1 MRTRRVAGA
10 LLVAAVAAVA
20 AGAPALVRP
29 AAAELPPSCAT
40 PSDQPGAV
48 RLTVLRLEPH
58 TIRPA
63 DTVQVLALLQNCGT
77 APLTG
82 IRVRL
87 RTGEELFTRT
97 QLAQADGQPL
107 TERAGGDW
115 LDLPAPLS
123 VGAAAQVRYETTVA
137 ALRLTAI
144 GVYPAEFVVKIGDGR
159 QVGAVRTYLPFF
171 PDGVARPTEVSWLLP
186 FADRPHR
193 LYDGAADAA
202 AVDGRVLIDDRLA
215 RLLEGNGR
223 LNRMLTTAERAD
235 AAGIPFA
242 IAVDPDLI
250 DTVHGMTLGYQVQAA
265 ARATVE
271 GAGKQAATV
280 WLNRLIGL
288 TGRHQVIALPY
299 ADADLIALT
308 GNGLTELAQTRRE
321 TLQTLG
327 QQLHAVVSTQVA
339 WPAGGLLTDRAL
351 DAVVTQGAQVVVLD
365 AAALPNTNAEP
376 SGRTGSAASPLPSA
390 SGNAVALVT
399 DTGLQRVVT
408 GAVRVAGGQR
418 LVEQRYLAELAMIT
432 AEAPSVQRR
441 ILVAPPHD
449 WSPLPD
455 AAAGMLRD
463 TRDVGWLTPGSVAEL
478 ARSTELVNRG
488 ALVYP
493 RGAPELPA
501 DQAGRIRK
509 LQELVD
515 QFRSALDNI
524 AENQLLERYTHA
536 LQRAASAAWRTTPG
550 AAAGSIAA
558 PPDLTGAMFLAPIA
572 SRITTVVTKQVYIVR
587 PQDGKYSLAS
597 QNSLLPLTVVNNLDV
612 RVHVR
617 VRISAQGMVGFQAQ
631 EVDAT
636 LEGGKRTLVR
646 IPATVTQS
654 GRFRVTAVLLTPDG
668 KKLNAEVPLNVQSTA
683 YGAVALGITG
693 AAFGLLL
700 LLLAR
705 RVVQRIRSGPAA
717 PVPAG
722 SPGERAT

>member
-1 MRTRRVAGA
+1 MSRSKRWPGCRWRSCPGGSGTTTNGSSRSGRRGCWRRPRENPARSRRPAGRGGRGGRCRRAGA
-10 LLVAAVAAVA
+10 
-20 AGAPALVRP
+20 GPASRRR
-29 AAAELPPSCAT
+29 AAAELRHPVRPARRRSADRT
-40 PSDQPGAV
+40 AAGAAHHPAGRHGAGAGPAAELRHGAADRDPGPAAHRRGAV
-48 RLTVLRLEPH
+48 HPH
-58 TIRPA
+58 PARAGRRPA
-63 DTVQVLALLQNCGT
+63 ADRARGRRLAR
-77 APLTG
+77 P
-82 IRVRL
+82 
-87 RTGEELFTRT
+87 
-97 QLAQADGQPL
+97 
-107 TERAGGDW
+107 
-115 LDLPAPLS
+115 

-186 FADRPHR
+186 
-193 LYDGAADAA
+193 
-202 AVDGRVLIDDRLA
+202 
-215 RLLEGNGR
+215 
-223 LNRMLTTAERAD
+223 
-235 AAGIPFA
+235 
-242 IAVDPDLI
+242 
-250 DTVHGMTLGYQVQAA
+250 
-265 ARATVE
+265 
-271 GAGKQAATV
+271 
-280 WLNRLIGL
+280 
-288 TGRHQVIALPY
+288 Y
-299 ADADLIALT
+299 ADPDLIALT

-365 AAALPNTNAEP
+365 AAALPNTGGEP

-408 GAVRVAGGQR
+408 AAVRVAGGQR

-550 AAAGSIAA
+550 APAGSIAA

-654 GRFRVTAVLLTPDG
+654 GRFRVTAVLLTPD
-668 KKLNAEVPLNVQSTA
+668 
-683 YGAVALGITG
+683 
-693 AAFGLLL
+693 
-700 LLLAR
+700 
-705 RVVQRIRSGPAA
+705 
-717 PVPAG
+717 
-722 SPGERAT
+722 

>member
-1 MRTRRVAGA
+1 MSRSKRWPGCRWRSCPGGSGTTTNGSSRSGRRGCWRRPRENPARSRRPAGRGGRGGRCRRAGA
-10 LLVAAVAAVA
+10 
-20 AGAPALVRP
+20 GPASRRR
-29 AAAELPPSCAT
+29 AAAELRHPVRPARRRSADRT
-40 PSDQPGAV
+40 AAGAAHHPAGRHGAGAGPAAELRHGAADRDPGPAAHRRGAV
-48 RLTVLRLEPH
+48 HPH
-58 TIRPA
+58 PARAGRRPA
-63 DTVQVLALLQNCGT
+63 ADRARGRRLAR
-77 APLTG
+77 P
-82 IRVRL
+82 
-87 RTGEELFTRT
+87 
-97 QLAQADGQPL
+97 
-107 TERAGGDW
+107 
-115 LDLPAPLS
+115 

-365 AAALPNTNAEP
+365 AAALPNTGGEP

-399 DTGLQRVVT
+399 D
-408 GAVRVAGGQR
+408 
-418 LVEQRYLAELAMIT
+418 
-432 AEAPSVQRR
+432 
-441 ILVAPPHD
+441 
-449 WSPLPD
+449 
-455 AAAGMLRD
+455 
-463 TRDVGWLTPGSVAEL
+463 
-478 ARSTELVNRG
+478 
-488 ALVYP
+488 
-493 RGAPELPA
+493 
-501 DQAGRIRK
+501 
-509 LQELVD
+509 
-515 QFRSALDNI
+515 
-524 AENQLLERYTHA
+524 
-536 LQRAASAAWRTTPG
+536 
-550 AAAGSIAA
+550 
-558 PPDLTGAMFLAPIA
+558 
-572 SRITTVVTKQVYIVR
+572 
-587 PQDGKYSLAS
+587 
-597 QNSLLPLTVVNNLDV
+597 
-612 RVHVR
+612 
-617 VRISAQGMVGFQAQ
+617 
-631 EVDAT
+631 
-636 LEGGKRTLVR
+636 
-646 IPATVTQS
+646 
-654 GRFRVTAVLLTPDG
+654 
-668 KKLNAEVPLNVQSTA
+668 
-683 YGAVALGITG
+683 
-693 AAFGLLL
+693 
-700 LLLAR
+700 
-705 RVVQRIRSGPAA
+705 
-717 PVPAG
+717 
-722 SPGERAT
+722 